1 MTYDDLVHFS
11 SPKMNWVV
19 KLNPTF
25 VILSWWINNKSFH
38 YRFSKSIDHAIY
50 KLHLLDAIVWNIE
63 DHIKQVA
70 FFNSFVIPFPN
81 NSQKIFQIS
90 SKVLKASVSEFTN
103 MQYLVPLNCSVLL
116 HCQKVPPYHPP
127 TTHLYLQNLEQQH
140 WNFCSCHSQ
149 DKSV

>member
-1 MTYDDLVHFS
+1 MIQYSKPFTLQVQPSWNQPNAPLLIESFPKIPRTWSEAPCCGESHKNKTKQNKLPCFIDRWQNEIVTYDDLVHFS

-38 YRFSKSIDHAIY
+38 LSFSKSIDHAIY

-70 FFNSFVIPFPN
+70 F
-81 NSQKIFQIS
+81 
-90 SKVLKASVSEFTN
+90 
-103 MQYLVPLNCSVLL
+103 
-116 HCQKVPPYHPP
+116 
-127 TTHLYLQNLEQQH
+127 
-140 WNFCSCHSQ
+140 
-149 DKSV
+149 